1 VNELVAEFGLQS
13 WKVILTALVLP
24 PVPLIVL
31 ALVGAR
37 MMSWRRGLGWLVL
50 VVSLGMLYLSH
61 CAAVGEW
68 MMRTWLRP
76 PPPLAARAV
85 AELRQQ
91 IGLKRPIAII
101 ALGGGTESRAPE
113 YGVSS
118 LKWGSLERLRYAL
131 WLARETGAPVAF
143 SGGVGHGQGEGAPEA
158 EIAARISV
166 REFGLPIRWA
176 ETDSRDTRENA
187 LRMVP
192 VLKADGVT
200 RIVLVT
206 HAWHMPRAL
215 RAFDDVARRLGGGVE
230 IVPAPIAWAPRV
242 ERPLL
247 RWLPSAE
254 GYTLSR
260 QVLREGIGLLM
271 GA

>member
-1 VNELVAEFGLQS
+1 VNGLVAEFGLQS
-13 WKVILTALVLP
+13 WKVVVTALVLP
-24 PVPLIVL
+24 PLPLLVL

-37 MMSWRRGLGWLVL
+37 MIAWRRGVGWLVL
-50 VVSLGMLYLSH
+50 WVSLAALYLTH

-68 MMRTWLRP
+68 MMRTGLRP
-76 PPPLAARAV
+76 PPPLGTRAV
-85 AELRQQ
+85 AALRQEVA
-91 IGLKRPIAII
+91 LKRPVAIV
-101 ALGGGTESRAPE
+101 ALGGGAESRAPE
-113 YGVSS
+113 YGVSNLTS
-118 LKWGSLERLRYAL
+118 WSLERLRYAL

-143 SGGVGHGQGEGAPEA
+143 SGGIGHGQGEGTPEA
-158 EIAARISV
+158 EVAARIAV
-166 REFGLPIRWA
+166 REFGRPIRWA

-192 VLKADGVT
+192 VLKADGIT

-215 RAFDDVARRLGGGVE
+215 RAFEDVAQRLGGGIE
-230 IVPAPIAWAPRV
+230 IIPAPIAWAPRV

-254 GYTLSR
+254 GYTLVR
-260 QVLREGIGLLM
+260 QVLREGLGLLM